1 MYSYHTLIPALLYR
15 LLELL
20 LLALDE
26 VQALSRLLIVFKL
39 DSVLF
44 GDYRGGEGG
53 GGGDGEGE
61 RRGGEREGERREE
74 RGREG
79 GKGGRKGTEE
89 REGGEGGREGKKW

>member
-44 GDYRGGEGG
+44 GDYRGGGREGG
-53 GGGDGEGE
+53 EIGRERGE
-61 RRGGEREGERREE
+61 RRGG
-74 RGREG
+74 GR
-79 GKGGRKGTEE
+79 EE
-89 REGGEGGREGKKW
+89 REGGEGRRRGREGGKEMVSV